1 MAETVDFASSDGEAW
16 RAALAAYDRRLAFL
30 DKPDLLEVDSFYRH
44 DLPLLLRR
52 RDPDPFIAKSELV
65 QLLQW
70 KLSRGKWRP
79 RLMDFVKS
87 LDDKVVESA
96 SRKAFAVLPD
106 LSKAI
111 TELTVL
117 KGIGPA
123 TASAVLAAYAPDV
136 APFMSDEVGLFFLY
150 IVASLGEM
158 IRFLILQALMD
169 VQAMVAALGNAKE
182 YTLKQYLAFAEKLQA
197 KAKEL
202 SVGGESL
209 TPSDVERALWSSAI
223 ASKPQKAPASGKRK
237 R

>member
-16 RAALAAYDRRLAFL
+16 RAALAAYDRRLASL

-87 LDDKVVESA
+87 LDDEVVESA

-136 APFMSDEVGLFFLY
+136 APFMSDE
-150 IVASLGEM
+150 AM
-158 IRFLILQALMD
+158 I
-169 VQAMVAALGNAKE
+169 AALGNAKE

-202 SVGGESL
+202 SVGGESF
-209 TPSDVERALWSSAI
+209 TPSNIERALWSSAI
-223 ASKPQKAPASGKRK
+223 ASKPQKKPASGKRK

>member
-1 MAETVDFASSDGEAW
+1 MAETVDFASGDGEAW
-16 RAALAAYDRRLAFL
+16 RAALGAYDRRLAAL
-30 DKPDLLEVDSFYRH
+30 DKPDLLDADSFYRH
-44 DLPLLLRR
+44 DLPLLLHR
-52 RDPDPFIAKSELV
+52 RDPDPYLAKPELV
-65 QLLQW
+65 QLMQW

-96 SRKAFAVLPD
+96 SRKAFAALPD

-117 KGIGPA
+117 KGVGPA

-136 APFMSDEVGLFFLY
+136 APFMSDE
-150 IVASLGEM
+150 
-158 IRFLILQALMD
+158 
-169 VQAMVAALGNAKE
+169 AMVAALGNVKE
-182 YTLKQYLAFAEKLQA
+182 YTLKQYLAFAEKLQD
-197 KAKEL
+197 KAEEL
-202 SVGGESL
+202 SVGGESF

-223 ASKPQKAPASGKRK
+223 ASKPPKAPAGGKRK

>member
-16 RAALAAYDRRLAFL
+16 RAALDAYDRRLAAL
-30 DKPDLLEVDSFYRH
+30 DKPDLLDADSFYRN
-44 DLPLLLRR
+44 DLPLLLHR
-52 RDPDPFIAKSELV
+52 RDPGPYLAKPELV
-65 QLLQW
+65 QLMQW

-96 SRKAFAVLPD
+96 SRKAFAALPD

-111 TELTVL
+111 TELSVL
-117 KGIGPA
+117 KGVGPA

-136 APFMSDEVGLFFLY
+136 APFMSDE
-150 IVASLGEM
+150 
-158 IRFLILQALMD
+158 
-169 VQAMVAALGNAKE
+169 AMFAALGNVKE

-197 KAKEL
+197 KAEEL
-202 SVGGESL
+202 SVGGGSF
-209 TPSDVERALWSSAI
+209 TPSYVERALWSSAI
-223 ASKPQKAPASGKRK
+223 ASKPPKAPAGGKRK